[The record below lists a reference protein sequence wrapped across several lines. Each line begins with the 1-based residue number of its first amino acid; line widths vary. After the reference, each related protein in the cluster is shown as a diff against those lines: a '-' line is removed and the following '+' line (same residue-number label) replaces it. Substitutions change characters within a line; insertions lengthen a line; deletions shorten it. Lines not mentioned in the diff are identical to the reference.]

1 MSDSDGEKPVRPGE
15 TFDPSVYGHPEAG
28 DVVVSVD
35 HGADSELQRL
45 LSTRHITMI
54 ALGSSIGMGLWLG
67 SGTSLASGG
76 PAGIFIGCKQRSSA
90 QPAKGKSRADGE
102 FRHPEWFDDLVCRT
116 FSR

>member
-1 MSDSDGEKPVRPGE
+1 MSDSDGEKPVKVGE
-15 TFDPSVYGHPEAG
+15 TFDPKAYGHPEEG

-76 PAGIFIGCKQRSSA
+76 PAGIFIGCGYTCVPQA
-90 QPAKGKSRADGE
+90 AG
-102 FRHPEWFDDLVCRT
+102 
-116 FSR
+116 